1 MPQQSPEEKYQ
12 DIQSRLNSERPE
24 KIIEELEL
32 LLQTFPDYA
41 LAHNDLGVFY
51 YKTGEREKSLVHY
64 EKAAQLEPANV
75 TFKKNLADFYYVEQG
90 RVEDA
95 LKIYVDILA
104 INPEDI
110 ETLQITGHI
119 CVALHKFEDAKTF
132 YNRVLEIEP
141 WNIEARNYLD
151 KLQLK
156 EKAG

>member
-1 MPQQSPEEKYQ
+1 MKYQ
-12 DIQSRLNSERPE
+12 FCEKEKALN
-24 KIIEELEL
+24 
-32 LLQTFPDYA
+32 
-41 LAHNDLGVFY
+41 
-51 YKTGEREKSLVHY
+51 HY
-64 EKAAQLEPANV
+64 EQAARLEPGNI

-95 LKIYVDILA
+95 LRIYVDVLA

-119 CVALHKFEDAKTF
+119 CVALHKFEDAKVF

-141 WNIEARNYLD
+141 WNAEACDYLE

-156 EKAG
+156 ERAV